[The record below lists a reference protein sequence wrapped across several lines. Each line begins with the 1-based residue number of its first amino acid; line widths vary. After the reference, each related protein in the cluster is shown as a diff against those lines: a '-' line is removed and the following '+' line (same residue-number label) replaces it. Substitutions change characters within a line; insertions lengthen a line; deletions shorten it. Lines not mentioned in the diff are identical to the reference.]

1 MKIEE
6 IENGIQVTINQKENY
21 TLEDLKQNLINFLNE
36 NIGRLEM
43 FEQEVGLMK
52 AILDNRKTSTSVNMT
67 ENGLELVTKK
77 ED

>member
-67 ENGLELVTKK
+67 ENGLELVAKK

>member
-43 FEQEVGLMK
+43 FEQEVELMK

-67 ENGLELVTKK
+67 ENGLELVAKK

>member
-6 IENGIQVTINQKENY
+6 IENGIQVTINQKKNY
-21 TLEDLKQNLINFLNE
+21 TLADLKQNLINFLNE

-52 AILDNRKTSTSVNMT
+52 AILDNRKTSTSVNMN
-67 ENGLELVTKK
+67 ENGLELVAKK

>member
-21 TLEDLKQNLINFLNE
+21 TLEDLKQNLINFLDE

-67 ENGLELVTKK
+67 ENGLELVAKK

>member
-1 MKIEE
+1 MEIEE

-43 FEQEVGLMK
+43 FEQEVELMK

-67 ENGLELVTKK
+67 ENGLELVAKK

>member
-1 MKIEE
+1 
-6 IENGIQVTINQKENY
+6 
-21 TLEDLKQNLINFLNE
+21 
-36 NIGRLEM
+36 M

-52 AILDNRKTSTSVNMT
+52 AILDNRKTSTSVNMN

>member
-6 IENGIQVTINQKENY
+6 IENGIQVTIDQKENY

-52 AILDNRKTSTSVNMT
+52 AILDNRKTSTSVNMN

>member
-36 NIGRLEM
+36 NFGRLEM
-43 FEQEVGLMK
+43 FEQEVELMK

-67 ENGLELVTKK
+67 ENGLELVAKK